1 MATILVVEDEALIRD
16 TLKDFLQ
23 MSRYTVVVASDS
35 ATALA
40 AYRAT
45 PTDLV
50 ITDMLTTTKN
60 GKQLIADLFHEF
72 PDVKIIAMS
81 GSPAPLDAARQLGV
95 HSTLTKPFELDEL
108 LELVRQLLGDGD

>member
-1 MATILVVEDEALIRD
+1 MAMILVVDDEALIRD
-16 TLKDFLQ
+16 SLQ
-23 MSRYTVVVASDS
+23 DLLQISQYTVVTASDS
-35 ATALA
+35 DTALA
-40 AYRAT
+40 AYRAA

-50 ITDMLTTTKN
+50 ITDMLTTAKD

-81 GSPAPLDAARQLGV
+81 GSPASLDDARQLGV
-95 HSTLTKPFELDEL
+95 QGTLTKPFELDEL